1 MKIAFITHV
10 FPRLHNTFIQNEIIE
25 LLKRGHDVSIFS
37 VYRAEDEVVNEKV
50 IQHGLLERTYYY
62 KDFISLKSRI
72 LNRFRKNGNYWQYF
86 QRQEKIL
93 EPIIKLFE
101 KEKFDVIHAG
111 FNGICATTGMVLSE
125 ITNIPFT
132 FECHSLFG
140 EFPFSREKIEKASK
154 IFAISNYNKKLL
166 IEKYGCPADKI
177 VVKRVPFNKEF
188 CDQISN
194 IKTKENL
201 IVSVC
206 RLDPKKGLE
215 YAIEAF
221 SLVFGRRKDLKYLI
235 VGDGPLCKSL
245 KEKVRKMGLSR
256 EVKFSGDVTNTM
268 ALIYLKQATVSIL
281 PSVVAK
287 DGDIDGIPTSLIE
300 AMYLKTPCIGTS
312 ISGIPELIDDGIN
325 GYVVESRNV
334 GQLAERMELLL
345 ENKLLREK
353 MGEESREKV
362 EDEFAVDKNTN
373 KLISRWKEVLLDN

>member
-1 MKIAFITHV
+1 
-10 FPRLHNTFIQNEIIE
+10 
-25 LLKRGHDVSIFS
+25 
-37 VYRAEDEVVNEKV
+37 
-50 IQHGLLERTYYY
+50 
-62 KDFISLKSRI
+62 
-72 LNRFRKNGNYWQYF
+72 
-86 QRQEKIL
+86 
-93 EPIIKLFE
+93 
-101 KEKFDVIHAG
+101 
-111 FNGICATTGMVLSE
+111 
-125 ITNIPFT
+125 
-132 FECHSLFG
+132 
-140 EFPFSREKIEKASK
+140 
-154 IFAISNYNKKLL
+154 
-166 IEKYGCPADKI
+166 
-177 VVKRVPFNKEF
+177 
-188 CDQISN
+188 
-194 IKTKENL
+194 
-201 IVSVC
+201 
-206 RLDPKKGLE
+206 
-215 YAIEAF
+215 
-221 SLVFGRRKDLKYLI
+221 
-235 VGDGPLCKSL
+235 
-245 KEKVRKMGLSR
+245 MGLSR